1 MARAIPGVLR
11 GVTLT
16 LDVPVPPLDGKR
28 VQVVI
33 EPAETESGETQD
45 LSSMENA
52 ALLREW
58 AKHGPQGPIDEDD
71 DFPDAP

>member
-1 MARAIPGVLR
+1 MTTAIRGILN

-28 VQVVI
+28 VQVII
-33 EPAETESGETQD
+33 EPAETEPSEARD
-45 LSSMENA
+45 LTSIENTA
-52 ALLREW
+52 FLREW
-58 AKHGPQGPIDEDD
+58 ARRGPQGPIDDDD

>member
-16 LDVPVPPLDGKR
+16 LDAPVSPLDGKR
-28 VQVVI
+28 AQVVI
-33 EPAETESGETQD
+33 EPAETESDEARG

-52 ALLREW
+52 ALLRDW
-58 AKHGPQGPIDEDD
+58 ARHGPKGPIDQDD